1 MVNRKGGETVST
13 TTRKKHGVVVIE
25 HKEWNTKKI
34 YNDGDLLRTYR
45 RQPKRI
51 RFHSPMVNDF
61 NQHHC
66 GGWSIPE
73 ILKTTICDQLVGRR
87 KPLGVDYFNS
97 KESADEE
104 KQRLLDAG
112 LIVTVKRRRPKVIPD
127 FWELSA
133 CQDMRIGDIGNLD
146 DLAEDYHEAGIEL
159 EDFSKYRDRHLKT
172 RMDCYD
178 IPESPLWLTGLVLGY
193 PVENTISI
201 YYEHY
206 SS

>member
-1 MVNRKGGETVST
+1 VVNRKGGETVST
-13 TTRKKHGVVVIE
+13 RTRKKHGVVVIE

-112 LIVTVKRRRPKVIPD
+112 LIVTVKRREPKVVPD
-127 FWELSA
+127 FWELCA
-133 CQDMRIGDIGNLD
+133 CQDMRISDIGNLD